1 MSPEVLIYVQQVKNY
16 FENNEEAKEY
26 FLSNNDVEFF
36 FNQLKTISNKNF
48 IKNGNPQLT
57 LEQLEL
63 IRRMSFIVAEK
74 KPIEQNLFMDMG
86 EFGYICLN

>member
-16 FENNEEAKEY
+16 FENNEDAKEY

-63 IRRMSFIVAEK
+63 IRRMSIIVTEK
-74 KPIEQNLFMDMG
+74 KSIEQNLFVDMG

>member
-63 IRRMSFIVAEK
+63 IRRMSFIVTEK

-86 EFGYICLN
+86 ELGYICLN